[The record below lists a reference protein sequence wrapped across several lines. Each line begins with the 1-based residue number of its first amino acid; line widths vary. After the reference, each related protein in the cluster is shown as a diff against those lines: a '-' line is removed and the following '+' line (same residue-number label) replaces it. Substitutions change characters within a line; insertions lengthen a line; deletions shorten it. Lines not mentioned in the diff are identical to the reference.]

1 MEKELGR
8 RRSVL
13 YYNYCCFG
21 GTGCGV
27 FVTNRAYGEIGFID
41 WFDVHFVGSGGLDAV
56 HLEEMR
62 DAGRKNVGLQ
72 RLVAQNQDL
81 LMERNQ
87 LRVNMEES
95 KVLRAEGAS
104 RAPST
109 GSCWLGTWSRG
120 KQRNPCR
127 FDYNCS

>member
-1 MEKELGR
+1 M
-8 RRSVL
+8 
-13 YYNYCCFG
+13 
-21 GTGCGV
+21 

-56 HLEEMR
+56 HLEEMH
-62 DAGRKNVGLQ
+62 DTGRKNVGLQ

>member
-1 MEKELGR
+1 M
-8 RRSVL
+8 
-13 YYNYCCFG
+13 

-27 FVTNRAYGEIGFID
+27 FVTNRTYGKVGFID
-41 WFDVHFVGSGGLDAV
+41 WLDVHFVGSGGLDAV

-72 RLVAQNQDL
+72 RLVAQNEDL

-87 LRVNMEES
+87 LRVNVEES

-104 RAPST
+104 RAPLA
-109 GSCWLGTWSRG
+109 GSCWLGT
-120 KQRNPCR
+120 
-127 FDYNCS
+127 